1 MRKTTYLPPRGN
13 VVSTPRLQIL
23 ICIVL
28 FLPFWSA
35 APTRGPSASRE
46 GPIVGLAPEV
56 KIKGVIK
63 LLSIIVNQQPICFGW
78 IGLSHA
84 ENTVG
89 WFGVRE
95 KYYSLADKP

>member
-56 KIKGVIK
+56 EIKGVIK
-63 LLSIIVNQQPICFGW
+63 LLSIIVNQVRFFLSYSKRTQL
-78 IGLSHA
+78 GL
-84 ENTVG
+84 VP
-89 WFGVRE
+89 
-95 KYYSLADKP
+95 LA

>member
-63 LLSIIVNQQPICFGW
+63 LLSIIVNQVRFFLSYSKRAQL
-78 IGLSHA
+78 GLVPWA
-84 ENTVG
+84 
-89 WFGVRE
+89 
-95 KYYSLADKP
+95 